1 MDNYIINER
10 WNGSEF
16 DPDIGLAFSYAQM
29 FKIVNSTDLICTPLH
44 KIETVHVVK
53 HTHSDLASQFVLIEP
68 TGRDIRHINAVQA
81 VAVSRAVFQS
91 ISDPPTQAYY
101 QNGTSLSSNTFFN
114 ILQNPRFS
122 KLDGSDAYQFWHKS
136 GNLERG
142 SSRLYQSIAAQVA
155 ALKLLSPANYT
166 IEGQVIENRLR
177 LFVRPLS
184 LALIEAGLV
193 ILIAVAGFILA
204 SASGSPLGHDQAP
217 LMVWRPS

>member
-81 VAVSRAVFQS
+81 VAVSRC
-91 ISDPPTQAYY
+91 
-101 QNGTSLSSNTFFN
+101 SLPVDQRPSNA
-114 ILQNPRFS
+114 S
-122 KLDGSDAYQFWHKS
+122 
-136 GNLERG
+136 
-142 SSRLYQSIAAQVA
+142 
-155 ALKLLSPANYT
+155 LLSERYLTIFQHLLQYT
-166 IEGQVIENRLR
+166 AE
-177 LFVRPLS
+177 S
-184 LALIEAGLV
+184 T
-193 ILIAVAGFILA
+193 ILKTRRF
-204 SASGSPLGHDQAP
+204 
-217 LMVWRPS
+217 